1 MKYNNLYLCQASISN
16 TQAPLQWGY
25 FWNFNAS
32 AFLFYTPVFQVCF
45 CFYSILLTEV
55 YPQRIFFFL
64 SQRTHFIFFFF
75 LTHQDATLWHA
86 HKILWGQSHCC
97 EKIIAFK
104 PNYGATILI
113 QIGHLLFLIK
123 VSRAAF
129 LPSWNVTFLNTDKYR
144 QSQYILLII
153 AFHANV
159 SFCRYRALEDVA
171 LCTLGYV
178 Q

>member
-1 MKYNNLYLCQASISN
+1 MPQPSCSIH
-16 TQAPLQWGY
+16 Q
-25 FWNFNAS
+25 FFRF
-32 AFLFYTPVFQVCF
+32 AFVSIV
-45 CFYSILLTEV
+45 FYSQKFTLRE
-55 YPQRIFFFL
+55 FFF
-64 SQRTHFIFFFF
+64 FISKNPFHFFF